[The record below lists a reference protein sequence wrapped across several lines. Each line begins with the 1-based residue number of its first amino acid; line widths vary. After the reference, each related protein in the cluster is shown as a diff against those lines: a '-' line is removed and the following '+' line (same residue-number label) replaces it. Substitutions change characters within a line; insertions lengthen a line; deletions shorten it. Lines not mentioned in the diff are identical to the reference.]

1 MKMINVF
8 CQLLFMHKLSFITFH
23 SENNSYR
30 GGKVNV
36 VTIEN
41 GNFAEQWYGTKTTLV
56 VQSNFSTGQYQ
67 CDIILRPKSFVFRLT
82 NNKNN

>member
-8 CQLLFMHKLSFITFH
+8 CQLSFMHKLSFITFH

-36 VTIEN
+36 VTN
-41 GNFAEQWYGTKTTLV
+41 RNFAEQWYGTKTTSV
-56 VQSNFSTGQYQ
+56 VQSNFSTDQYQ
-67 CDIILRPKSFVFRLT
+67 CYIMLRPKSFGFRLT
-82 NNKNN
+82 NNKIN

>member
-36 VTIEN
+36 VT
-41 GNFAEQWYGTKTTLV
+41 K
-56 VQSNFSTGQYQ
+56 
-67 CDIILRPKSFVFRLT
+67 
-82 NNKNN
+82 

>member
-23 SENNSYR
+23 CENNSYR

-36 VTIEN
+36 VT
-41 GNFAEQWYGTKTTLV
+41 K
-56 VQSNFSTGQYQ
+56 
-67 CDIILRPKSFVFRLT
+67 
-82 NNKNN
+82 